1 LQADS
6 SFTICEKV
14 PVFAIGG
21 LGRQS
26 DATQDI
32 GETRIAAQSV
42 ELRIYFNIHQEWIT
56 F

>member
-1 LQADS
+1 MPGRVASRFFVYDL
-6 SFTICEKV
+6 EKL
-14 PVFAIGG
+14 PIFAIGG

-42 ELRIYFNIHQEWIT
+42 ELRIYFNIH
-56 F
+56 